1 MCALRC
7 VIDYIRIN
15 DMCDFSCDLP
25 SINWQNSPLLS
36 GDKDKSGL
44 TIDKARWIMELV
56 GMIIITCTI
65 YSVATNKIRLQ
76 WNMNLLSVNQK
87 SVLVAPQQPL
97 LNFGQI

>member
-15 DMCDFSCDLP
+15 DMCDVSCDLP